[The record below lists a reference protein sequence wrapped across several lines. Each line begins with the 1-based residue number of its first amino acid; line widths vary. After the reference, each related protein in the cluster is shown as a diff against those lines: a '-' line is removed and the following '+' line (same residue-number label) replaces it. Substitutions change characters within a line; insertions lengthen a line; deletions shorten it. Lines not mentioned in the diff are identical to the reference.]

1 SHGVLALGGIA
12 SLTRGSMILMGN
24 PMFQIN
30 KGLIAGVVIAV
41 AAFFVL
47 AVGAIVRTHRTRQQT
62 GREAMVGT
70 VAVAR
75 TPLDP
80 SGTVFVHGERWEA
93 TVDEGRVEP
102 GEEVVIT
109 KVDGLRLRVTR
120 KNKKGGEEK

>member
-1 SHGVLALGGIA
+1 MV
-12 SLTRGSMILMGN
+12 N

-30 KGLIAGVVIAV
+30 KGLIAGVVIV
-41 AAFFVL
+41 ITAFFVF
-47 AVGAIVRTHRTRQQT
+47 AVGAIVRTHRRRQQT
-62 GREAMVGT
+62 GREAMAGK

-80 SGTVFVHGERWEA
+80 TGTVFVHGERWEA

-102 GEEVVIT
+102 GEEVLIT

-120 KNKKGGEEK
+120 KNKKGGEER